1 MEYILN
7 AGYKRHLFACLPLWI
22 HASKLINSI
31 SHLSFKNVKVFQ
43 FISHHFHLRT
53 RQFYNRI
60 PTTGSIL
67 EVLLLNFSAFN
78 YKANLQLE
86 HFK

>member
-7 AGYKRHLFACLPLWI
+7 GGYKRHLFACLPLWI

-31 SHLSFKNVKVFQ
+31 
-43 FISHHFHLRT
+43 RT